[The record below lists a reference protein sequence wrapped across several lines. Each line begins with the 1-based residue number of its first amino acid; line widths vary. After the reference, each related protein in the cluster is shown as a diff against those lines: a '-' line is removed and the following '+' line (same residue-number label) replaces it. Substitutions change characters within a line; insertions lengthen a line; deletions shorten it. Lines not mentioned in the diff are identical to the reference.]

1 MDFGRLETGE
11 GVLDLH
17 VYRTRWVAES
27 AQLSAFGEDFTSRE
41 DVDTEGDQDAAPEI
55 LLVGERNISQRGEV
69 CRPCWG
75 IAESD
80 SESDPFN
87 VDPTP
92 KCSWAVQ
99 FAFGWSLDEKI
110 DQRNYEWPSIT
121 LSAGTRG
128 QHNLS
133 RVEVY

>member
-17 VYRTRWVAES
+17 VYRSRRIAES

-41 DVDTEGDQDAAPEI
+41 DVDTEGDKDAAPVI
-55 LLVGERNISQRGEV
+55 LLVGERYWPKGEG
-69 CRPCWG
+69 CLPRWG

-80 SESDPFN
+80 SESDPFD

-92 KCSWAVQ
+92 KCGWAVQ
-99 FAFGWSLDEKI
+99 FAFG
-110 DQRNYEWPSIT
+110 
-121 LSAGTRG
+121 
-128 QHNLS
+128 
-133 RVEVY
+133 

>member
-17 VYRTRWVAES
+17 VYRSRWIAES

-41 DVDTEGDQDAAPEI
+41 DVDTEGNQDAAPGI
-55 LLVGERNISQRGEV
+55 LLAGELYWPKGEG
-69 CRPCWG
+69 CLPCWG

-80 SESDPFN
+80 SESDPFD

-92 KCSWAVQ
+92 KCGWAVQ
-99 FAFGWSLDEKI
+99 FAFSWTFDEQI
-110 DQRNYEWPSIT
+110 DQGNYERSSIT
-121 LSAGTRG
+121 LNKKLAVSVTFR
-128 QHNLS
+128 
-133 RVEVY
+133 E

>member
-17 VYRTRWVAES
+17 VHRSRWVIES
-27 AQLSAFGEDFTSRE
+27 TQLSAFGEDFTSRE
-41 DVDTEGDQDAAPEI
+41 DVDTEGDQDAAPGI
-55 LLVGERNISQRGEV
+55 LLVRERHLPKGKG
-69 CRPCWG
+69 CLPCWG

-92 KCSWAVQ
+92 ECGWAVQ
-99 FAFGWSLDEKI
+99 FAFAWSLDEKV
-110 DQRNYEWPSIT
+110 D
-121 LSAGTRG
+121 
-128 QHNLS
+128 
-133 RVEVY
+133 

>member
-17 VYRTRWVAES
+17 VHRSRWVAES
-27 AQLSAFGEDFTSRE
+27 AQLSAFGKDFTSRE
-41 DVDTEGDQDAAPEI
+41 DVDTEGDQDAAPGI
-55 LLVGERNISQRGEV
+55 LLVGERYWPKGEG
-69 CRPCWG
+69 CLPRWS

-80 SESDPFN
+80 SESDPFD

-99 FAFGWSLDEKI
+99 FAFGWSLDEKV
-110 DQRNYEWPSIT
+110 DQGNYERPSIT
-121 LSAGTRG
+121 LIGETRG
-128 QHNLS
+128 QRKFS
-133 RVEVY
+133 REEVN